1 MAASGNTHS
10 EITLISNLLRGELYN
25 TGYQYGFFW
34 NSRRVVPDIT
44 KGFDEEFGRLL
55 TAEYWIQDPETTRK
69 EKVGTCLDAVLV
81 MKELLK
87 EAGKDSKIWMLFQK
101 EQKKFHSVL
110 TFEVDD
116 EIVYL
121 ELTPQSGKENYG
133 KELVFNSEDAFHQYW
148 EKMNYTVQE
157 ITETCVPGIK
167 PDFFLKQL
175 SED

>member
-1 MAASGNTHS
+1 MKASENHNH
-10 EITLISNLLRGELYN
+10 EITRISNLLRGELYN

-34 NSRRVVPDIT
+34 NGRRVVPDFTI
-44 KGFDEEFGRLL
+44 GFDEVFGRLL
-55 TAEYWIQDPETTRK
+55 TTEYRIQDPETTRK

-81 MKELLK
+81 MKELLR
-87 EAGKDSKIWMLFQK
+87 EAGKDGKIWMLFQK
-101 EQKKFHSVL
+101 ERKKFHSVL

-133 KELVFNSEDAFHQYW
+133 KELVFDREDAFHQYW
-148 EKMNYTVQE
+148 EEMNYTVQE
-157 ITETCVPGIK
+157 ITETCIPGIK
-167 PDFFLKQL
+167 PEFLLKQL